1 MGWQAEARV
10 APGRRRVARRRY
22 ARTLSTVLDVLT
34 TADDGPG
41 AQPGRPSE
49 SVAPA
54 GPAGSATTAIATIIA
69 ADGSAPLP
77 VGTSMLVESGGRMRG
92 SLTGGCVEGAVLVAC
107 QEALETGRSAV
118 HRFGYSDDDAFAVG
132 LMCGGTIDV
141 LVQPLDP
148 RFAASAPPAP
158 TPTPGQALA
167 PAESPTAAAPAPPAA
182 MVARVPG
189 MQPARLPG
197 VAAIDACEDDAVAA
211 ALTPLVPRTVLANA
225 TRQVAAMVRRG
236 HTGLVR
242 VAASSESAEPVELF
256 VESHRPPA
264 HLVICGANAFGQ
276 ALVEAARPL
285 GHRLT
290 LCDPR
295 PAFADPASFPGAEV
309 VRAWPHLYL
318 ADAAESGDVDA
329 RTIICVLTHDPKIDI
344 PTLSLALELDM
355 AYVGAMGSR
364 RSDRD
369 RRAALRDAGI
379 GDEALARLHS
389 PIGLGLGAV
398 TPAEVAVSILAEVIA
413 VRERRPR
420 VASLSDDDA
429 PLHSPDS

>member
-1 MGWQAEARV
+1 M
-10 APGRRRVARRRY
+10 
-22 ARTLSTVLDVLT
+22 LDVLT
-34 TADDGPG
+34 TADDGP
-41 AQPGRPSE
+41 AVQPGRPSE
-49 SVAPA
+49 SAAPA
-54 GPAGSATTAIATIIA
+54 GPAATAIATIIA

-118 HRFGYSDDDAFAVG
+118 HRFGYSDEDAFAVG

-141 LVQPLDP
+141 LVQPLDA
-148 RFAASAPPAP
+148 RSAAAPAAP

-167 PAESPTAAAPAPPAA
+167 PAESPAASAPAPPAA

-189 MQPARLPG
+189 TQPAPLPG
-197 VAAIDACEDDAVAA
+197 VATIATCEDAAVAA
-211 ALTPLVPRTVLANA
+211 ALTPLVPRTALANA
-225 TRQVAAMVRRG
+225 THQVAAMVRRG

-318 ADAAESGDVDA
+318 ADAAESGDVDS
-329 RTIICVLTHDPKIDI
+329 RSIICVLTHDPKIDV
-344 PTLSLALELDM
+344 PTLSLALQLDV

-369 RRAALRDAGI
+369 RRAALRDAGVD
-379 GDEALARLHS
+379 DESLARLHS
-389 PIGLGLGAV
+389 PIGLGLGSV

-420 VASLSDDDA
+420 VTSLSDDDA
-429 PLHSPDS
+429 PLHSPKA

>member
-1 MGWQAEARV
+1 M
-10 APGRRRVARRRY
+10 
-22 ARTLSTVLDVLT
+22 LDVLT
-34 TADDGPG
+34 TADDGP
-41 AQPGRPSE
+41 AVQPGRQPE
-49 SVAPA
+49 SAA
-54 GPAGSATTAIATIIA
+54 PAGSAATAIATIIA

-148 RFAASAPPAP
+148 RFATSAPAAP

-167 PAESPTAAAPAPPAA
+167 PAESPAASATASPAA

-189 MQPARLPG
+189 PSPARLPG
-197 VAAIDACEDDAVAA
+197 VAAIDTCEDDAVAA

-242 VAASSESAEPVELF
+242 VAAAGESAEPVELF

-295 PAFADPASFPGAEV
+295 PAFADPGAFPGAEV
-309 VRAWPHLYL
+309 VRAWPHRYL
-318 ADAAESGDVDA
+318 ADAAESGDVDS

-344 PTLSLALELDM
+344 PTLSLALQLDV

-369 RRAALRDAGI
+369 RRAALRDAGVD
-379 GDEALARLHS
+379 DEALARLRS

-420 VASLSDDDA
+420 VTSLSDDDA
-429 PLHSPDS
+429 PLHSPES